1 MRNKSSVMLAAV
13 CVALACAMPAA
24 AQTLDR
30 IKETAFIKL
39 GYLDDARPFS
49 FAGSDGKPAGYTI
62 ELCQRIVD
70 ELKKDLALPQLNS
83 QFAPVGV
90 DWRMFAIDNAR
101 IDLLCSPTSVTFA
114 KRKEA
119 SFSIPV

>member
-1 MRNKSSVMLAAV
+1 MRIKTSAMFAAAAL
-13 CVALACAMPAA
+13 ALACAMPAA

-83 QFAPVGV
+83 
-90 DWRMFAIDNAR
+90 
-101 IDLLCSPTSVTFA
+101 
-114 KRKEA
+114 
-119 SFSIPV
+119 